1 MEQPI
6 RTEVITWKDV
16 FNYKAGA
23 NDIGGAKDWAR
34 LSGYPYFVWSDRI
47 YHTAST
53 KNTGLF
59 AKYLDNGPLE
69 VKFYR
74 RFKVNE
80 GDIYTL
86 EELQSLVKNVFNVR
100 NPPELHIF
108 PIEVIGVS

>member
-6 RTEVITWKDV
+6 RTEVITWKNV

-23 NDIGGAKDWAR
+23 NDIGAVKDWAR
-34 LSGYPYFVWSDRI
+34 LAGYPYFVWSDRI

-74 RFKVNE
+74 RFNVNRE
-80 GDIYTL
+80 NIYTL
-86 EELQSLVKNVFNVR
+86 EELQTLVRNMLSIR
-100 NPPELHIF
+100 NPPELYIV
-108 PIEVIGVS
+108 PIEVIGA